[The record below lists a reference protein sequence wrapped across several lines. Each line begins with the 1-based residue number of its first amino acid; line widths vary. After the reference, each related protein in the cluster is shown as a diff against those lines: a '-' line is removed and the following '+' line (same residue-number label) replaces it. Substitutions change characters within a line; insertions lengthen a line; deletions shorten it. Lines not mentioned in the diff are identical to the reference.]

1 MARIEVTAI
10 PNGTETKAHRKG
22 WSKRQQVAHN
32 KAKICKLV
40 REGRTYADAAR
51 SCGLSP
57 AIIKYYKRSD
67 PEFSQNLQF
76 AMHNRDGKDQAEKD
90 ANRPD
95 IPFEEFAKT
104 YLHHQLFWHQLQWLD
119 VIEGREPRDLH
130 STQEWHAGD
139 RNLIVINTPPFHAKS
154 STITMDYVTYRICMD
169 RGIRVMIISKNQDMA
184 KKFLRGIKARL
195 TSNQYRQL
203 IQDFAPSEG
212 FDKGNAEWTA
222 THIYVNGA
230 DVAQEGRGVEKDPTV
245 EAVGLGGHIYGARAD
260 IIIIDDGVTLD
271 NVAQVESQIEWIEQ
285 EVDSR
290 IEPDTGLLI
299 VVGTR
304 VAPIDL
310 YTELIN
316 PNRFPEEVSPWTR
329 LTQPMVLEFSD
340 DPKDWTTLW
349 PRSNQPGRGDKD
361 SKPDQDN
368 LFRMW
373 DGVRAAQIRRKKSPR
388 TWGMVYM
395 QQQIDEDQVFS
406 QEDVMGCVDSMRM
419 PGYLFNAREGG
430 GLDKGEDWKIICGL
444 DPATVAGYTAIVV
457 LGVNTRTRKRKVV
470 KVYNERMTP
479 AVMNKTIKMVTEK
492 FNVDEWRVEAN
503 AFQKYMTQNPEL
515 FKYMASRGV
524 LWHEHQTQRNKWDE
538 EFGVSAMAMLF
549 QGWQTGD
556 NLISLPSKTDEATRQ
571 MIEQLVTWAPD
582 LPDGHKTDIVMA
594 LWFASIRAAELTSV
608 LIDGDMFFGDSE
620 FRTLEDENARAVVDV
635 DQFLVNQQFQPVG
648 LWSRGVNYET
658 VDGEFS

>member
-1 MARIEVTAI
+1 
-10 PNGTETKAHRKG
+10 
-22 WSKRQQVAHN
+22 
-32 KAKICKLV
+32 
-40 REGRTYADAAR
+40 
-51 SCGLSP
+51 
-57 AIIKYYKRSD
+57 
-67 PEFSQNLQF
+67 
-76 AMHNRDGKDQAEKD
+76 
-90 ANRPD
+90 
-95 IPFEEFAKT
+95 
-104 YLHHQLFWHQLQWLD
+104 
-119 VIEGREPRDLH
+119 
-130 STQEWHAGD
+130 
-139 RNLIVINTPPFHAKS
+139 
-154 STITMDYVTYRICMD
+154 
-169 RGIRVMIISKNQDMA
+169 
-184 KKFLRGIKARL
+184 
-195 TSNQYRQL
+195 
-203 IQDFAPSEG
+203 
-212 FDKGNAEWTA
+212 
-222 THIYVNGA
+222 
-230 DVAQEGRGVEKDPTV
+230 
-245 EAVGLGGHIYGARAD
+245 
-260 IIIIDDGVTLD
+260 
-271 NVAQVESQIEWIEQ
+271 
-285 EVDSR
+285 
-290 IEPDTGLLI
+290 
-299 VVGTR
+299 
-304 VAPIDL
+304 
-310 YTELIN
+310 
-316 PNRFPEEVSPWTR
+316 
-329 LTQPMVLEFSD
+329 
-340 DPKDWTTLW
+340 
-349 PRSNQPGRGDKD
+349 
-361 SKPDQDN
+361 
-368 LFRMW
+368 
-373 DGVRAAQIRRKKSPR
+373 
-388 TWGMVYM
+388 
-395 QQQIDEDQVFS
+395 
-406 QEDVMGCVDSMRM
+406 MGCVDSMRM